1 MSEMGTMT
9 KKQRRAAF
17 ETIWDALDAFK
28 GGKITT
34 LIERNALTEPAR
46 AALRISGGMVDGLAR
61 EADHPEFDGPHA
73 VYFVS
78 IERSFFDKTRADFH
92 PECRGDA
99 VQAFADACCN
109 PANDDCAVYLCYYAG
124 GCIDPAIEFK
134 RGQLA

>member
-1 MSEMGTMT
+1 MSNMNET
-9 KKQRRAAF
+9 QRRAAF
-17 ETIWDALDAFK
+17 EAIWAALNAFK
-28 GGKITT
+28 ADEID

-78 IERSFFDKTRADFH
+78 IERSFFDKTRANFH

-134 RGQLA
+134 RGRLA

>member
-1 MSEMGTMT
+1 MSNMNET
-9 KKQRRAAF
+9 QRRAAF
-17 ETIWDALDAFK
+17 ETIWAALNAFK
-28 GGKITT
+28 ADEID

-78 IERSFFDKTRADFH
+78 IERSFFDKTRANFH

-124 GCIDPAIEFK
+124 GCIDPAIKFK
-134 RGQLA
+134 RGRLTAA

>member
-1 MSEMGTMT
+1 MSNMNET
-9 KKQRRAAF
+9 QRRAAF
-17 ETIWDALDAFK
+17 ETIWAALNAFK
-28 GGKITT
+28 ADEID

-78 IERSFFDKTRADFH
+78 IERSFFDKTRANFH

-134 RGQLA
+134 RGRLA